1 MSVGKAKLSRRNFLF
16 ALGAGGAA
24 SAAALVAKTAP
35 PAAPAAS
42 GNDKRKT
49 KGYQASEH
57 VRNYYR
63 TAKV

>member
-1 MSVGKAKLSRRNFLF
+1 MSESKTKLSRRNFLF

-35 PAAPAAS
+35 QAAPAAT
-42 GNDKRKT
+42 GNDKKKT

-63 TAKV
+63 TTQV